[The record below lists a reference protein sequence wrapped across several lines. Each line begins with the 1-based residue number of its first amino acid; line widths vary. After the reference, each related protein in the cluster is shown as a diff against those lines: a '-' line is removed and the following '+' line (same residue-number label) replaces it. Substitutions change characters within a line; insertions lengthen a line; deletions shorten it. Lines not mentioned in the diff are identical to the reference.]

1 LDKAQARVATSD
13 GGLRIE
19 FPADVDLGDLARLV
33 GAEQRCC
40 QFFAFAITV
49 DHRGT
54 ALEVRAPEAAAG
66 IVADLFGTAA

>member
-1 LDKAQARVATSD
+1 MDRAQARRATSD

-19 FPADVDLGDLARLV
+19 FDAGIDIGDLGRLV

-49 DHRGT
+49 DHAAPRW
-54 ALEVRAPEAAAG
+54 RSAPEAAVG